1 MNIALFGFMGVGK
14 SAVGRILADRVGFT
28 FVDLDDEIVRR
39 KGKTISAIF
48 EEEGEASLREV
59 EKEVT
64 KEFASRDHQVIACGG
79 GTVLDDDNLSRLG
92 ASSTLILLTADPK
105 IILNRVAT
113 NGETRPLLSG
123 DDRPGRINSLLKSR
137 HPRYIRAA
145 DFVVDVSDGTPES
158 VTEDIILSLG
168 GLGL

>member
-28 FVDLDDEIVRR
+28 FVDLDDEIVKR

-48 EEEGEASLREV
+48 EEEGEASFREV
-59 EKEVT
+59 EKKVT
-64 KEFASRDHQVIACGG
+64 KEYAFREHQVIACGG
-79 GTVLDDDNLSRLG
+79 GTVLDDDNLNRLR

-105 IILNRVAT
+105 IISNRVAA
-113 NGETRPLLSG
+113 NGETRPLLSV
-123 DDRPGRINSLLKSR
+123 DNRLRRIDSLLKSR

-145 DFVVDVSDGTPES
+145 DFVVDVSDGTPEEIA
-158 VTEDIILSLG
+158 EDIILSLE
-168 GLGL
+168 GLRL